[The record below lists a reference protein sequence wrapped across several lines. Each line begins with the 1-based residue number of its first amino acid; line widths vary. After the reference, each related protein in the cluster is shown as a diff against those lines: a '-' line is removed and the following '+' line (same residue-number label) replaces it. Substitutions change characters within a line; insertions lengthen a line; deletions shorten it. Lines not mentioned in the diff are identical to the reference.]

1 MKLEIKQ
8 WPESQEVMDNE
19 EWFFITSEPYEL
31 LGSSCY
37 ARIIDDDK
45 YNPSMSPTDQRVEFM
60 VGQEDDGEV

>member
-19 EWFFITSEPYEL
+19 EWFFITSEPYDI

-45 YNPSMSPTDQRVEFM
+45 YNPAMSPTYQRVSYV
-60 VGQEDDGEV
+60 VGQEDDGEI